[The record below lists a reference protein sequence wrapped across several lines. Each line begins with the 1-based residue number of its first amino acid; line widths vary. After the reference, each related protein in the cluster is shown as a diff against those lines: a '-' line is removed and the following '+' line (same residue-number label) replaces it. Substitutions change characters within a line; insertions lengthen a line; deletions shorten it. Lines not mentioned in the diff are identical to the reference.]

1 MLRVQ
6 TFSEALIKSG
16 AGKKFIDD
24 EPGVR
29 YGSQKRGN
37 NKI

>member
-1 MLRVQ
+1 MFSMRS
-6 TFSEALIKSG
+6 FSEALIKSG

-29 YGSQKRGN
+29 DVSQKRGN